1 MLNIKKTNYIPQI
14 VFPRNHHSSETGLNF
29 AHIHAPLE
37 NDPQNKSESHLDSV
51 FKEYKVCFA
60 KNRDTTV
67 FQGKLC
73 IMLMVKAP

>member
-37 NDPQNKSESHLDSV
+37 DDPQNESESHLDSV
-51 FKEYKVCFA
+51 FKEYKISC
-60 KNRDTTV
+60 
-67 FQGKLC
+67 
-73 IMLMVKAP
+73 